1 MSVDGRQTQACRII
15 NEPHKEITAASEA
28 RGHDDCLDAS
38 AADLTW
44 DESQNV
50 LVPVEFT
57 QGRHGHTPARQRIYA
72 SQSHGQKPLEPVP
85 RQDMRS
91 SFQSWENSLTATF
104 AAVGAVTHIIHFIG
118 HNTY

>member
-15 NEPHKEITAASEA
+15 NEPHKKITAASEA
-28 RGHDDCLDAS
+28 RGHDNSLDAS

-57 QGRHGHTPARQRIYA
+57 LGQYDHTPGPQAHLR
-72 SQSHGQKPLEPVP
+72 KP
-85 RQDMRS
+85 
-91 SFQSWENSLTATF
+91 
-104 AAVGAVTHIIHFIG
+104 I
-118 HNTY
+118 